1 MLTTGCYGILY
12 RLLVTHFYIRKYHIE
27 ALAKEQVP
35 SFRKTIQEKWSSL
48 IIFIGV
54 MIPLLLTTGPVSVFL
69 KKSTFGTRGTKA
81 IDIIIW
87 VPVLIILGVLFEG
100 RKYLPKSK
108 TGWTKFCGTLSKK
121 FFNVAPIIMF
131 AMCGSEAL
139 SSIGFGRDVSIFMGE
154 LGLSRVLTIVLV
166 AVLVECVVGPLNASA
181 ATMALGPVCFLC
193 LKNVGVPP
201 AVAVA
206 VFLML
211 VSNQGAI
218 PPSSSAIYISCGISG
233 SDVTETFSTL
243 LCHYAI
249 PIACIAVLIAL
260 GILPVFM

>member
-1 MLTTGCYGILY
+1 
-12 RLLVTHFYIRKYHIE
+12 
-27 ALAKEQVP
+27 
-35 SFRKTIQEKWSSL
+35 
-48 IIFIGV
+48 
-54 MIPLLLTTGPVSVFL
+54 
-69 KKSTFGTRGTKA
+69 
-81 IDIIIW
+81 
-87 VPVLIILGVLFEG
+87 
-100 RKYLPKSK
+100 
-108 TGWTKFCGTLSKK
+108 
-121 FFNVAPIIMF
+121 MF